1 MMNLSRPLS
10 AAGDATESLLS
21 RELEEHREVFEATA
35 RMLKDPLIRVLD
47 ILERSL
53 RAGGKILL
61 FGNGGSAADAQ
72 HIAAELVIRYA
83 GNRRAFA
90 AISLA
95 TDTSALTACG
105 NDLGFEAIFERQIEA
120 LGRPNDVAVG
130 ISTSGNSAN
139 VLRGLR
145 LARGMGLTT
154 VGLTGAGGGQMTA
167 LCDAAVVV
175 PSGVTARIQEMHISI
190 GHILCKGLEQRLGV
204 C

>member
-1 MMNLSRPLS
+1 LL
-10 AAGDATESLLS
+10 AG
-21 RELEEHREVFEATA
+21 ELEEHREVFEATA

-47 ILERSL
+47 IFDRSL
-53 RAGGKILL
+53 RTGGKILL

-83 GNRRAFA
+83 ANRHAFA

-105 NDLGFEAIFERQIEA
+105 NDFGFEAIFERQIEA
-120 LGRPNDVAVG
+120 LGRANDVAVG

-145 LARGMGLTT
+145 LARTMGLAT

-167 LCDAAVVV
+167 LCDAAVIV
-175 PSGVTARIQEMHISI
+175 PSSVTARIQEMHIAI
-190 GHILCKGLEQRLGV
+190 GHMLCKALEQRPGL

>member
-1 MMNLSRPLS
+1 MLNLSRPLS
-10 AAGDATESLLS
+10 PAVDTIESLLAG
-21 RELEEHREVFEATA
+21 ELDEHREVFEATA
-35 RMLKDPLIRVLD
+35 RMLKDPLVRVLD
-47 ILERSL
+47 MLERSL

-72 HIAAELVIRYA
+72 HIAAELVIRYE

-90 AISLA
+90 AISLS

-105 NDLGFEAIFERQIEA
+105 NDFGFEAIFERQIEA
-120 LGRPNDVAVG
+120 LGRPTDVAVG

-145 LARGMGLTT
+145 LARAMGLTT

-175 PSGVTARIQEMHISI
+175 PSTVTARIQEMHISI
-190 GHILCKGLEQRLGV
+190 GHIICKGLERRLAV

>member
-1 MMNLSRPLS
+1 MNLSRPLS